1 MDPRGRRD
9 DETAEIG
16 FANFRVSGRAN
27 SPDLPMISGFFSA
40 VPPIYSA
47 VPRRRGFVIKHH
59 DINGLRATYLVES
72 GMESGFPLQ
81 ISREQGNPTAPH
93 HSATKLFSR

>member
-1 MDPRGRRD
+1 
-9 DETAEIG
+9 
-16 FANFRVSGRAN
+16 V
-27 SPDLPMISGFFSA
+27 ISGFFSA

-47 VPRRRGFVIKHH
+47 VPQRRGFAIKYL

-81 ISREQGNPTAPH
+81 IPREQGNPTAPH
-93 HSATKLFSR
+93 HSTIRPFSR